1 MSEQGVTLA
10 APDSHPSTG
19 PAGLPGCNSKEEVFT
34 GAAGVAGRNS
44 KEEVFKCN
52 GTRYIFFSFQ
62 HSATGFRRRRPRES
76 GGDILPQDRVQHLP
90 TPGHGRP
97 FPPPPFTSEGRR
109 RRRRGS
115 LHFCPAPYRQCG
127 SDNKIGSLMPAGRP
141 G

>member
-1 MSEQGVTLA
+1 MSEQGVSLA
-10 APDSHPSTG
+10 APDGHPSTG
-19 PAGLPGCNSKEEVFT
+19 PAGAAGRNSKEEVFT

-52 GTRYIFFSFQ
+52 GTRYIFLVFN
-62 HSATGFRRRRPRES
+62 
-76 GGDILPQDRVQHLP
+76 ILQLTAQ
-90 TPGHGRP
+90 TPGVERRHLDTRP
-97 FPPPPFTSEGRR
+97 DSASPQHQVTVGPLPLPSSPTSEGRR